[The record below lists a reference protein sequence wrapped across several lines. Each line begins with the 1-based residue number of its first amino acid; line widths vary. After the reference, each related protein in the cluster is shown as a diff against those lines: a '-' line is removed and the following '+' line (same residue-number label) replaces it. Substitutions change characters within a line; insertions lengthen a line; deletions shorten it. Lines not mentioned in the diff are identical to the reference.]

1 MASNAIQVNF
11 RKTPEAKER
20 VQNMAD
26 EAIDFLN
33 RNQPTPET
41 EFARQIQE
49 LEEATK
55 ANLERIFR
63 LSANRYAAY
72 SKGREMVV
80 DALERIYR
88 T

>member
-1 MASNAIQVNF
+1 MASNIIPF
-11 RKTPEAKER
+11 RKSPEAKAA
-20 VQNMAD
+20 VQNLAD

-33 RNQPTPET
+33 RNQTPTET
-41 EFARQIQE
+41 EFAAQIRQ

-72 SKGREMVV
+72 SKGRELVV
-80 DALERIYR
+80 ESLDRIYK
-88 T
+88 TY

>member
-1 MASNAIQVNF
+1 MASNVIPF
-11 RKTPEAKER
+11 KTPESKQR
-20 VQNMAD
+20 VQNLAD

-33 RNQPTPET
+33 RNQQVPAET
-41 EFARQIQE
+41 EFAQQIRQ

-72 SKGREMVV
+72 SKGRELVV
-80 DALERIYR
+80 ESLERIYK
-88 T
+88 TV